1 MIELETLAKIPLFYD
16 VNSEA
21 LAYLQP
27 RFKQL
32 LVNKGTVIIK
42 ENTEGD
48 QIYILVKGNV
58 QVTKDLVKGFDEDQ
72 LLTEK
77 VLAKLSADSLPTFGE
92 NGVLGNGTR
101 MANIIALSDCEL
113 YTLSKADFDN
123 FAEYN
128 YQAGYIVMKNI
139 ARKLS
144 ESLKDTDD
152 NLVKLATA
160 LYIAVQG

>member
-48 QIYILVKGNV
+48 QIYILVK
-58 QVTKDLVKGFDEDQ
+58 
-72 LLTEK
+72 
-77 VLAKLSADSLPTFGE
+77 
-92 NGVLGNGTR
+92 
-101 MANIIALSDCEL
+101 
-113 YTLSKADFDN
+113 
-123 FAEYN
+123 
-128 YQAGYIVMKNI
+128 
-139 ARKLS
+139 
-144 ESLKDTDD
+144 
-152 NLVKLATA
+152 
-160 LYIAVQG
+160 

>member
-48 QIYILVKGNV
+48 QIYILVKGIV

-77 VLAKLSADSLPTFGE
+77 VLAKLSADSLPTFWRE
-92 NGVLGNGTR
+92 WIVRLRTNGKYY
-101 MANIIALSDCEL
+101 C
-113 YTLSKADFDN
+113 
-123 FAEYN
+123 
-128 YQAGYIVMKNI
+128 YQ
-139 ARKLS
+139 RL
-144 ESLKDTDD
+144 
-152 NLVKLATA
+152 
-160 LYIAVQG
+160 

>member
-16 VNSEA
+16 VNSES

-48 QIYILVKGNV
+48 QIYILVKGIV

-144 ESLKDTDD
+144 ESLKDTDE

>member
-48 QIYILVKGNV
+48 QIYILVKGIV
-58 QVTKDLVKGFDEDQ
+58 QVAKDLVKGFDEDQ

-144 ESLKDTDD
+144 ESLKDTDE

>member
-48 QIYILVKGNV
+48 QIYILVKGIV

-92 NGVLGNGTR
+92 NGVLDNGTR

-144 ESLKDTDD
+144 ESLKDTDN

>member
-48 QIYILVKGNV
+48 QIYILVKGIV

-77 VLAKLSADSLPTFGE
+77 VLAKLSADSLPTFGV

-144 ESLKDTDD
+144 ESLKDTDE

>member
-48 QIYILVKGNV
+48 QIYILVKGIV

-128 YQAGYIVMKNI
+128 YQAGYIVMKNM

-144 ESLKDTDD
+144 ESLKDTDE

>member
-1 MIELETLAKIPLFYD
+1 
-16 VNSEA
+16 
-21 LAYLQP
+21 
-27 RFKQL
+27 
-32 LVNKGTVIIK
+32 
-42 ENTEGD
+42 
-48 QIYILVKGNV
+48 
-58 QVTKDLVKGFDEDQ
+58 
-72 LLTEK
+72 
-77 VLAKLSADSLPTFGE
+77 
-92 NGVLGNGTR
+92 

-144 ESLKDTDD
+144 ESLKDTDN